1 MFAKDL
7 ISDNIMPL
15 KSKDNGITALNWM
28 DEYRVSQLPIVEN
41 AEFLGMVTDIDVYNF
56 NNPQEQLG
64 KQQITPKKT
73 YAPGN
78 MHIFDVIKTF
88 SVQNLSLLPVLDEKE
103 YYIGSITL
111 FNLVKNFAEISAIKN
126 PGGIIILELNTNDYN
141 LSEISQIIES
151 NDTKVLGLY
160 IRSHTHSTK
169 LDVSIKVNKID
180 IKPILQTFNRYDYI
194 IKASFSEDEK
204 YYDDL
209 QKRFDSLMNYLNI

>member
-7 ISDNIMPL
+7 ICDNVMPL
-15 KSKDNGITALNWM
+15 KATDNGITALNWM
-28 DEYRVSQLPIVEN
+28 DEYRVSHLPVVEN
-41 AEFLGMVTDIDVYNF
+41 AEFIGLITDIDIYNF
-56 NNPQEQLG
+56 SNPQESLG
-64 KQQITPKKT
+64 KQQITFKKT
-73 YAPGN
+73 YAPEN

-88 SVQNLSLLPVLDEKE
+88 SIQNLSLLPILDKKE
-103 YYIGSITL
+103 YYLGSITL
-111 FNLVKNFAEISAIKN
+111 PYLVKNFAEISAIKN
-126 PGGIIILELNTNDYN
+126 PGGIIILELNTNDYS

-160 IRSHTHSTK
+160 IRSHSNSTK

-180 IKPILQTFNRYDYI
+180 IKPILQTFNRYDYV